1 VNRREIHVAARIDGA
16 RERAQAEAARRYRD
30 KALDLIGRAL
40 GDDIEP
46 ADRRTFARELCTAAS
61 MNAAQA
67 CGPSATAVHLS
78 SLSGQA
84 FTAAEQI
91 LTRRKRRGR

>member
-1 VNRREIHVAARIDGA
+1 LNRREIHVVRKIDGA
-16 RERAQAEAARRYRD
+16 RERAAAAASRRYRD
-30 KALDLIGRAL
+30 RALDLIGSAMCDVIDP
-40 GDDIEP
+40 DD
-46 ADRRTFARELCTAAS
+46 RKTFARELCTAAS

-91 LTRRKRRGR
+91 LTRQKRRGR